1 MKNLKLLALGV
12 CLSTAL
18 GCGTTA
24 PVNNA
29 PSTNANASSPTAAK
43 SPAATPEV
51 AVAQGK
57 ELYKQ
62 NCAICHK
69 EDGTG
74 GKMTIEGRTIN
85 PDDLTSEK
93 IKKFSD
99 EKISGYIV
107 NGVVDEG
114 MPAFKDKLTEA
125 QIREI
130 VSFVRTDIQ
139 KMPAPTAP
147 SR

>member
-1 MKNLKLLALGV
+1 MKNLKLFLVGACAV
-12 CLSTAL
+12 IAW
-18 GCGTTA
+18 GCGTSA
-24 PVNNA
+24 PVNNT
-29 PSTNANASSPTAAK
+29 SVSNANSSTPAASSPAA
-43 SPAATPEV
+43 SPANEV
-51 AVAQGK
+51 AMGRD
-57 ELYKQ
+57 LYKQ

-69 EDGTG
+69 EDGKG
-74 GKMTIEGRTIN
+74 GEMTIEGRTIN

-125 QIREI
+125 QIKEI
-130 VSFVRTDIQ
+130 VAFVRTDIQ
-139 KMPAPTAP
+139 KMPTSPAK
-147 SR
+147 

>member
-1 MKNLKLLALGV
+1 MKNLNLFLVGAFLLIAW
-12 CLSTAL
+12 
-18 GCGTTA
+18 GCGTST
-24 PVNNA
+24 PVNNTVA
-29 PSTNANASSPTAAK
+29 TNGNAATPAAST
-43 SPAATPEV
+43 PAATPLDEV
-51 AVAQGK
+51 AMGRD
-57 ELYKQ
+57 LYKQ
-62 NCAICHK
+62 NCVICHK

-74 GKMTIEGRTIN
+74 GEMTIEGRTIK

-125 QIREI
+125 QVKEI
-130 VSFVRTDIQ
+130 VAFVRKDLQ
-139 KMPAPTAP
+139 NMPASPAK
-147 SR
+147 